1 MNCYEKNRVFFV
13 KIHHGTTR
21 SFTENCKQCVSYYK
35 NIKLERRLRADL
47 FVENKVI
54 KNITNQ
60 DEAQLIDYFKTT
72 RLRKGLLIIQCNSVR
87 IRGELLPKLQDNN
100 QFSGVFHVFIFSY

>member
-1 MNCYEKNRVFFV
+1 MRLSNGSRRRAHNRNAAGLTV
-13 KIHHGTTR
+13 KVHHGTTR

-47 FVENKVI
+47 LVENKVI

-60 DEAQLIDYFKTT
+60 DKAQLIDYFKTT
-72 RLRKGLLIIQCNSVR
+72 RLRKDLLIIQCNSMK
-87 IRGELLPKLQDNN
+87 IRGELLRLT
-100 QFSGVFHVFIFSY
+100 